1 MGLRPS
7 GKFHYVYAG
16 KTWILHGFW
25 GERGGGAD
33 CRAAGP
39 GADGSAIL
47 ITGACRYRVRLNPV
61 AHRGAP
67 PSRTPSSM
75 VQSYLLF
82 FFAGLGAFN
91 GLALSAYLLWR
102 QPVTP
107 AQRWLAALVL
117 MLSLRT
123 GKSVVFYF
131 WPEVSKLVLQVGLT
145 ACVLIGPCLIGFV
158 RAWADPQ
165 RLHTRKDPILGV
177 GLLGLAVGFGLA
189 WPYPDHLDLWTG
201 PVWYLIQYAWLA
213 CLLLAGGLL
222 VRATRRKAGRVPTDG
237 LTSGHVA
244 AVIAGVAAVWLAYFT
259 AGLTSY
265 IVGALSF
272 SVVLYLSII
281 VMLARR
287 KASPAPA
294 PYQDRKIAA
303 DEADAA
309 LQALHQLM
317 AEEHLYRDTTLT
329 LPKLARRLGMPA
341 ARLSQLLNDNH
352 QTAFKSYL
360 AQVRVEAAKRLLS
373 APGGGAMEQVAEA
386 AGFVSMSTF
395 YSSFRKVEGTTPA
408 AWRQTAHQASQA
420 GS

>member
-1 MGLRPS
+1 
-7 GKFHYVYAG
+7 
-16 KTWILHGFW
+16 
-25 GERGGGAD
+25 
-33 CRAAGP
+33 
-39 GADGSAIL
+39 
-47 ITGACRYRVRLNPV
+47 
-61 AHRGAP
+61 
-67 PSRTPSSM
+67 M

-91 GLALSAYLLWR
+91 GLALSMYLLWR

-107 AQRWLAALVL
+107 AQRWLGVLVL
-117 MLSLRT
+117 TLSIRT

-145 ACVLIGPCLIGFV
+145 ACALIGPCLIGFV

-165 RLHTRKDPILGV
+165 RLHTRSDPILGL
-177 GLLGLAVGFGLA
+177 GLLGLAFGFGLV
-189 WPYPDHLDLWTG
+189 WPYPDHPDLWGG
-201 PVWYLIQYAWLA
+201 PVWNLIQYAWLG
-213 CLLLAGGLL
+213 CLLLAGALFW
-222 VRATRRKAGRVPTDG
+222 RATRHKVAHVLADG
-237 LTSGHVA
+237 LTSRYVA

-281 VMLARR
+281 VLLARR
-287 KASPAPA
+287 RASPAPA

-309 LQALHQLM
+309 LSSLHRLM
-317 AEEHLYRDTTLT
+317 VEEHLYRDTTLT

-341 ARLSQLLNDNH
+341 SRLSQLLNDNH
-352 QTAFKSYL
+352 QTAFKPYL

-373 APGGGAMEQVAEA
+373 APGGGAIEQVAEA
-386 AGFVSMSTF
+386 VGFASMSTF

-408 AWRQTAHQASQA
+408 AWRQATQQASQA